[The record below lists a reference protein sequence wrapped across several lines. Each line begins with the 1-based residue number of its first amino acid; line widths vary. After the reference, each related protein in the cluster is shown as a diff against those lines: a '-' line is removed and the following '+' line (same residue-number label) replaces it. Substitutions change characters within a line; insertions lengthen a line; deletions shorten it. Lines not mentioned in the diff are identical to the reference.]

1 MLRREAVEKMRDQ
14 GLLTRSPYRFF
25 PNLEEDVI
33 ITPLMYSTGYTAC
46 DDVDEGG
53 MFAICGKEPWIHPFE
68 LCKRG
73 HYIVHPVKYGVTKLE
88 PKLSE
93 AELAEWLL
101 NYSPESDLS
110 RSPASPSD

>member
-1 MLRREAVEKMRDQ
+1 
-14 GLLTRSPYRFF
+14 
-25 PNLEEDVI
+25 
-33 ITPLMYSTGYTAC
+33 
-46 DDVDEGG
+46 